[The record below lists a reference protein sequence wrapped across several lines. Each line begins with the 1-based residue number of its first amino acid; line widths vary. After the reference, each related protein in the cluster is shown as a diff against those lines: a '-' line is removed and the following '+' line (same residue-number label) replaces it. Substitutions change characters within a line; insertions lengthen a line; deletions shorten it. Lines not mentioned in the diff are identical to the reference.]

1 MTQRFVGRP
10 LLAFA
15 AALCLA
21 LLPGCERSGGDAGQ
35 AIGVAKATRIEAAT
49 RPVDAAYL
57 LRDRLLAH
65 DGAGFARLAV
75 PADLHARLA
84 IGWQDGRSRWPLDE
98 LPLDAKLPGML
109 ATLQA
114 PGADKALMKTFRQQF
129 AGADRDIDQ
138 AIRTLVLFGGEYAQK
153 EADYS
158 AEEREHVAQAIAAL
172 GDWALQAPLSD
183 PKRAQPFFAALVAAA
198 QRSGIDGKA
207 GNAAYARLGMEASLN
222 RLSPFLAT
230 LLAQLRLQYG
240 LDIDASLRGMDAR
253 LLEQTGDSARLRLQ
267 YSLGSREIDAIVP
280 AVRID
285 GHGYL
290 ADFVKRADASLASK
304 PGQAG
309 GEHSDKGST
318 PSP

>member
-75 PADLHARLA
+75 PAELHARLA
-84 IGWQDGRSRWPLDE
+84 AGWQEGQTRWPLDE
-98 LPLDAKLPGML
+98 LPLDGRLPKML

-138 AIRTLVLFGGEYAQK
+138 AIRTLAVFGGEYVQNDG
-153 EADYS
+153 DYTP
-158 AEEREHVAQAIAAL
+158 EERAHIAQAIAAL
-172 GDWALQAPLSD
+172 SGWGLRAPFAD
-183 PKRAQPFFAALVAAA
+183 KARAQRFFTALTAAA
-198 QRSGIDGKA
+198 RRSGIDGKA
-207 GNAAYARLGMEASLN
+207 GPAGFSALGMESSLK

-230 LLAQLRLQYG
+230 LLAQLRQQYG
-240 LDIDASLRGMDAR
+240 LDIDASLRALKVT
-253 LLEQTGDSARLRLQ
+253 LLQQTGDTARLRLQ
-267 YSLGSREIDAIVP
+267 YPLAGREIDAEVP

-285 GHGYL
+285 GHWYL
-290 ADFVKRADASLASK
+290 ADFVQRAEASLAAAPGGTGGKK
-304 PGQAG
+304 PA
-309 GEHSDKGST
+309 
-318 PSP
+318 PP